1 MMIKINNPFWNLA
14 LKNSSVIIGSIIFF
28 SLVFFSIVGPHLTS
42 HDAYKM
48 NIRNRM
54 KPPVFIKGGTW
65 DHPLGTDDLGRDLLA
80 RVLGGLRVSLIIG
93 FSTVIIIFFFGS
105 ALGMVAGYS
114 HGIVDTIQM
123 RITDAQLSLPLIV
136 LAIAILGVT
145 RPNIYSI
152 ILVLSIS
159 SWPIYAR
166 VTRGIVLGERE
177 KEYVRAAKII
187 GASGT
192 RIILKYIA
200 PGILPSVALVA
211 VLDIARMIIFEAILG
226 FLGLSIQPP
235 QPSFGNI
242 IADGRKYLVNAW
254 WIATMPGVILS
265 VLLVSINMIGSG
277 FEKVRKTVIET

>member
-1 MMIKINNPFWNLA
+1 MRNPG
-14 LKNSSVIIGSIIFF
+14 VIIGSTIFLI
-28 SLVFFSIVGPHLTS
+28 LVLSSIAGPYLTP

-48 NIRNRM
+48 NIRDRL
-54 KPPVFIKGGTW
+54 KPPVFMEAGTW
-65 DHPLGTDDLGRDLLA
+65 DHPLGTDALGRDLLA
-80 RVLGGLRVSLIIG
+80 RILGGLRVSLIIG
-93 FSTVIIIFFFGS
+93 FSTVIIIFIFGS
-105 ALGMVAGYS
+105 VLGMIAGYNG
-114 HGIVDTIQM
+114 GIIDTIQM

-145 RPNIYSI
+145 RPNMYSI
-152 ILVLSIS
+152 ILVLTIS

-166 VTRGIVLGERE
+166 VTRGIVLGERDR
-177 KEYVRAAKII
+177 EYVRAAKII

-192 RIILKYIA
+192 RIILRYIA

-211 VLDIARMIIFEAILG
+211 ILDIARMIIFEAILG

-254 WIATMPGVILS
+254 WIATMPGIVLS
-265 VLLVSINMIGSG
+265 ILLVCINMIGSG
-277 FEKVRKTVIET
+277 FEKARKTIIET

>member
-1 MMIKINNPFWNLA
+1 MMIKINNPFWSLA
-14 LKNSSVIIGSIIFF
+14 LKNYSVVIGTLIFF
-28 SLVFFSIVGPHLTS
+28 SLVLSAIIGPNLTS

-48 NIRNRM
+48 NIRDRL
-54 KPPVFIKGGTW
+54 KPPVFLEGGAW
-65 DHPLGTDDLGRDLLA
+65 DHPLGTDALGRDLLA
-80 RVLGGLRVSLIIG
+80 RVLSGLRVSLIIG
-93 FSTVIIIFFFGS
+93 FSTVIIIFLFGS
-105 ALGMVAGYS
+105 AFGMVAGYNG
-114 HGIVDTIQM
+114 GIVDTIQM
-123 RITDAQLSLPLIV
+123 RITDTQLSLPLIV
-136 LAIAILGVT
+136 VAIAILGVT

-152 ILVLSIS
+152 ILVLAIS

-192 RIILKYIA
+192 RIIMRYIA
-200 PGILPSVALVA
+200 PGILPSIALVA

-254 WIATMPGVILS
+254 WIATMPGVVLS
-265 VLLVSINMIGSG
+265 VLLISINMIGSG
-277 FEKVRKTVIET
+277 FEKVRKTLIDT

>member
-1 MMIKINNPFWNLA
+1 MIKLNSPFWNLA
-14 LKNSSVIIGSIIFF
+14 LKDYSVVIGSIIFF
-28 SLVFFSIVGPHLTS
+28 LLVLSAIIGPNLTS

-48 NIRNRM
+48 NIRDRL
-54 KPPVFIKGGTW
+54 KPPVFMVGGTW
-65 DHPLGTDDLGRDLLA
+65 DHPLGTDALGRDLLA
-80 RVLGGLRVSLIIG
+80 RVLSGMRVSLIIG
-93 FSTVIIIFFFGS
+93 FSTVIIIFIFGS
-105 ALGMVAGYS
+105 ALGMVAGYNG
-114 HGIVDTIQM
+114 GIIETIQM
-123 RITDAQLSLPLIV
+123 RITDTQLSLPLIV

-145 RPNIYSI
+145 RPNMYSI
-152 ILVLSIS
+152 IIVLALS

-192 RIILKYIA
+192 RIIMRYIA

-254 WIATMPGVILS
+254 WIATMPGVVLS
-265 VLLVSINMIGSG
+265 ILLVSINMVGSG
-277 FEKVRKTVIET
+277 FERVRKTIMET

>member
-14 LKNSSVIIGSIIFF
+14 LKNYSVVIGTLIFF
-28 SLVFFSIVGPHLTS
+28 SLVLSAIIGPNLTS

-48 NIRNRM
+48 NIRDRL
-54 KPPVFIKGGTW
+54 KPPVFLEGGAW
-65 DHPLGTDDLGRDLLA
+65 DHPLGTDALGRDLLA
-80 RVLGGLRVSLIIG
+80 RVLSGLRVSLIIG
-93 FSTVIIIFFFGS
+93 FSTVIIIFLFGS
-105 ALGMVAGYS
+105 AFGMVAGYNG
-114 HGIVDTIQM
+114 GIVDTIQM
-123 RITDAQLSLPLIV
+123 RITDTQLSLPLIV
-136 LAIAILGVT
+136 VAIAILGVT

-152 ILVLSIS
+152 ILVLAIS

-192 RIILKYIA
+192 RIIMRYIA
-200 PGILPSVALVA
+200 PGILPSIALVA

-254 WIATMPGVILS
+254 WIATMPGVVLS
-265 VLLVSINMIGSG
+265 VLLISINMIGSG
-277 FEKVRKTVIET
+277 FEKVRKTLIDT

>member
-1 MMIKINNPFWNLA
+1 MIKIKNPFWNLA
-14 LKNSSVIIGSIIFF
+14 IRNPGVVIGGIIFF
-28 SLVFFSIVGPHLTS
+28 VLLVSSIIGPNLTPY
-42 HDAYKM
+42 DAYKM
-48 NIRNRM
+48 NIRDRL
-54 KPPVFIKGGTW
+54 KPPVFLEGGTW
-65 DHPLGTDDLGRDLLA
+65 DHPLGTDALGRDLLA

-93 FSTVIIIFFFGS
+93 FSTVILIFLFGS
-105 ALGMVAGYS
+105 ALGMIAGYS
-114 HGIVDTIQM
+114 GGIVDTIQM
-123 RITDAQLSLPLIV
+123 RITDTQLSLPLIV

-145 RPNIYSI
+145 RPNMYSI
-152 ILVLSIS
+152 ILVLAIS

-166 VTRGIVLGERE
+166 VTRGIVLGERD

-187 GASGT
+187 GASGA
-192 RIILKYIA
+192 RIIMRYIA

-242 IADGRKYLVNAW
+242 ISDGRKYLVNAW
-254 WIATMPGVILS
+254 WIATMPGVVLS
-265 VLLVSINMIGSG
+265 VLLISINMIGSG

>member
-1 MMIKINNPFWNLA
+1 MAKLKNPFWHL
-14 LKNSSVIIGSIIFF
+14 VIRNPGVVIGSIIFCT
-28 SLVFFSIVGPHLTS
+28 LVLFSIIGPNLTP

-48 NIRNRM
+48 NIRDRL
-54 KPPVFIKGGTW
+54 KPPVFMEEGTW
-65 DHPLGTDDLGRDLLA
+65 EHPLGTDALGRDLLA
-80 RVLGGLRVSLIIG
+80 RILGGLRVSLIIG
-93 FSTVIIIFFFGS
+93 FSTVILIFSFGS
-105 ALGMVAGYS
+105 ALGMIAGYS
-114 HGIVDTIQM
+114 GGIVDTIQM

-145 RPNIYSI
+145 RPNLYSI
-152 ILVLSIS
+152 ILVLSVS

-166 VTRGIVLGERE
+166 VTRGIVLGERD

-187 GASGT
+187 GASGV
-192 RIILKYIA
+192 RIIMRYIA

-254 WIATMPGVILS
+254 WIATMPGVVLS
-265 VLLVSINMIGSG
+265 VLLISINMIGSG
-277 FEKVRKTVIET
+277 FEKVRKTLIET

>member
-1 MMIKINNPFWNLA
+1 MMKKINNPFWNLA
-14 LKNSSVIIGSIIFF
+14 LRNTSVIMGSIIFF

-48 NIRNRM
+48 NIRDRM

-65 DHPLGTDDLGRDLLA
+65 AHPLGTDDLGRDLLA

-93 FSTVIIIFFFGS
+93 FSTVIIIFSFGS
-105 ALGMVAGYS
+105 ALGMIAGYS
-114 HGIVDTIQM
+114 HGLVDTIQM

-145 RPNIYSI
+145 RPNMFSI

-187 GASGT
+187 GSSGA

-254 WIATMPGVILS
+254 WIATMPGVVLS
-265 VLLVSINMIGSG
+265 ILLVSINMMGSG

>member
-1 MMIKINNPFWNLA
+1 MKTKSQFWNLA
-14 LKNSSVIIGSIIFF
+14 VRNPGIVIGGLIFISMVVFSIIGP
-28 SLVFFSIVGPHLTS
+28 SLTTS
-42 HDAYKM
+42 DAYKM
-48 NIRNRM
+48 NIRDRL
-54 KPPVFIKGGTW
+54 KPPVFMEKGTW
-65 DHPLGTDDLGRDLLA
+65 DHPLGTDALGRDLLA
-80 RVLGGLRVSLIIG
+80 RVLGGLRVSLVIG
-93 FSTVIIIFFFGS
+93 FSTVIIIFVFGS
-105 ALGMVAGYS
+105 ALGMIAGYS
-114 HGIVDTIQM
+114 GGMVDTIQM

-145 RPNIYSI
+145 RPNLISI
-152 ILVLSIS
+152 VLVLSIS

-166 VTRGIVLGERE
+166 VTRGIVLGEAK

-187 GASGT
+187 GASGA

-211 VLDIARMIIFEAILG
+211 ILDIARMIIFEAILG

-254 WIATMPGVILS
+254 WIATMPGVVLS
-265 VLLVSINMIGSG
+265 VLLISINMIGSG
-277 FEKVRKTVIET
+277 FEKIRKTLIET

>member
-1 MMIKINNPFWNLA
+1 MKVKINNPFWKLA
-14 LKNSSVIIGSIIFF
+14 LKNYSVVIGGIIFF
-28 SLVFFSIVGPHLTS
+28 SLVLSAIIGPNLTS

-48 NIRNRM
+48 NIRDRL
-54 KPPVFIKGGTW
+54 KPPVFMAGGAW
-65 DHPLGTDDLGRDLLA
+65 DHPLGTDALGRDLLA
-80 RVLGGLRVSLIIG
+80 RVLGGMRVSLIIG
-93 FSTVIIIFFFGS
+93 FSTVIIIFFVGS
-105 ALGMVAGYS
+105 TLGMVAGYS
-114 HGIVDTIQM
+114 GGIVDTIQM
-123 RITDAQLSLPLIV
+123 RITDTQLSLPLIV

-152 ILVLSIS
+152 IIVLALS

-187 GASGT
+187 GASAS
-192 RIILKYIA
+192 RIIMRYIA

-254 WIATMPGVILS
+254 WIATMPGVVLS
-265 VLLVSINMIGSG
+265 LLLISINMIGSG
-277 FEKVRKTVIET
+277 FEKVRKTIIET